1 MVVIAKARLGFDVTT
16 YAGIVNIAYDP
27 STNTYT
33 LTDGDSGTDTIDGN
47 NYYVFILVQNV
58 Q

>member
-1 MVVIAKARLGFDVTT
+1 MTVIAKARFGFDVTT
-16 YAGIVNIAYDP
+16 FSGIVNIAYDP

-33 LTDGDSGTDTIDGN
+33 FTDGDSGTDTISGN
-47 NYYVFILVQNV
+47 DYYVFILIQNV